1 MHFRFN
7 FPLLKRAWFQFFPL
21 DINCVSNGIGEDTDA
36 GNFCEKQFSR
46 SHPMASLRIC
56 EQVCGQTD
64 IPGTVAHITRNA
76 GFGGLFKGLG
86 ITATREVPAF
96 AVYFSSYEV
105 IVRLAPIGIQQL
117 EFDNWLSGS
126 LVRARLLFSLV
137 EGWQE
142 FFPGC
147 SRIHKTSSS
156 RDFKRTTLVVRR
168 STGDPCIVFRH
179 VG

>member
-1 MHFRFN
+1 MQVIFARN
-7 FPLLKRAWFQFFPL
+7 NLVEVILLK
-21 DINCVSNGIGEDTDA
+21 
-36 GNFCEKQFSR
+36 
-46 SHPMASLRIC
+46 ASLRIC

-105 IVRLAPIGIQQL
+105 IVRLAPTGTQL
-117 EFDNWLSGS
+117 LDCCLSGS
-126 LVRARLLFSLV
+126 LVRARLPFSLV

-142 FFPGC
+142 FSRGC
-147 SRIHKTSSS
+147 SHIHKTSSS
-156 RDFKRTTLVVRR
+156 RDFKRTTLVVLR
-168 STGDPCIVFRH
+168 STGDPCIVFRQAPLASQQPFT
-179 VG
+179 GCFLCSSA

>member
-1 MHFRFN
+1 MELVKTQMQVIFARN
-7 FPLLKRAWFQFFPL
+7 NLVEVILLK
-21 DINCVSNGIGEDTDA
+21 
-36 GNFCEKQFSR
+36 
-46 SHPMASLRIC
+46 ASLRIC

-105 IVRLAPIGIQQL
+105 IVRLAPIGIQQK
-117 EFDNWLSGS
+117 EFDKCLSGS
-126 LVRARLLFSLV
+126 LVRARLPFSLV
-137 EGWQE
+137 AGWLE

-147 SRIHKTSSS
+147 SHIHKTSSS
-156 RDFKRTTLVVRR
+156 RDFKRTTLVALR